1 MKYLIH
7 LTTILSSIGG
17 LLYGYDIGVISG
29 VFQTETFIPYFQ
41 MQENTS
47 QIEGNIVSLLQAG
60 ACGGALAANFS
71 ADRFGRRI
79 SVMFSCL
86 LFMFGSLIQTGA
98 KNLDMI
104 LFGRFAGGWGMGAC
118 SMLVPMYIA
127 ELVPSHYRGRMG
139 ALWSLNIAVGMTI
152 AFWTN
157 YGCLVHLE
165 GDIQWRLPLGLQA
178 VPGLVLFL
186 GMFLLPESIR
196 WLALRDRFDEAKQVL
211 CQLRNLPEDHPEI
224 NAEFEQISNA
234 VLVEKSHDCTKW
246 QEIQKTYNIR
256 RILLGCFMQAA
267 QQWTGTNAINYY
279 GPLIFQTIGLK
290 GNTSSLMTGIYGCV
304 KIFFCLVSFLFL
316 DKKGI
321 GRRPILISGSLA
333 NVCIFFILGGMLY
346 AIQHAASA
354 GIEANPAFGY
364 VGLLMIYL
372 FAVSFE
378 FTWGPMTWI
387 VCSEI
392 FPNRIR
398 AVCISLTTS
407 MNWAMNAI
415 IGKVTPLMIA
425 SIAYGTFFFYGACA
439 VGMGLIVYVF
449 LPETQGRSLEQM
461 DEIFNDGRIIVIGRK
476 NPNESKGLLPTAY
489 SSNDELDEKPTL
501 GLK

>member
-29 VFQTETFIPYFQ
+29 IFQTETFIPYFHMEQ
-41 MQENTS
+41 DKS
-47 QIEGNIVSLLQAG
+47 QIEGNIVALLQAG
-60 ACGGALAANFS
+60 ACGGALTANLS
-71 ADRFGRRI
+71 ADKLGRRK
-79 SVMFSCL
+79 SVMLSCL

-98 KNLDMI
+98 KNLSMI

-157 YGCLVHLE
+157 YGCLVNLK

-178 VPGLVLFL
+178 VPGLILFL
-186 GMFLLPESIR
+186 GMFALPESIR
-196 WLALRDRFDEAKQVL
+196 WLALQDRLDEAKTVL
-211 CQLRNLPEDHPEI
+211 CRLRHLPDNHTDI
-224 NAEFEQISNA
+224 LNEFEQITTA
-234 VLVEKSHDCTKW
+234 IQTEKQHDGTKW
-246 QEIQKTYNIR
+246 QEMREPYNVR
-256 RILLGCFMQAA
+256 RILLGCFLQSA

-279 GPLIFQTIGLK
+279 GPLIFQTVGLK
-290 GNTSSLMTGIYGCV
+290 GNTSSLMTGVV

-316 DKKGI
+316 DKKGV
-321 GRRPILISGSLA
+321 GRRPVLLSGSAA
-333 NVCIFFILGGMLY
+333 NVVILLY
-346 AIQHAASA
+346 TLL
-354 GIEANPAFGY
+354 GIEVNPAYGY
-364 VGLLMIYL
+364 VGLTMIYL

-415 IGKVTPLMIA
+415 IGKVTPLMMA
-425 SIAYGTFFFYGACA
+425 SIAYGTFFFYAACA
-439 VGMGLIVYVF
+439 FVMGLIVYVF
-449 LPETQGRSLEQM
+449 LPETQGKSLEQM
-461 DEIFNDGRIIVIGRK
+461 DQVKRTE
-476 NPNESKGLLPTAY
+476 
-489 SSNDELDEKPTL
+489 
-501 GLK
+501 

>member
-1 MKYLIH
+1 M
-7 LTTILSSIGG
+7 
-17 LLYGYDIGVISG
+17 
-29 VFQTETFIPYFQ
+29 E
-41 MQENTS
+41 ENTS

-60 ACGGALAANFS
+60 ACGGALSANFS
-71 ADRFGRRI
+71 ADRFGRRT

-118 SMLVPMYIA
+118 SMLIPMYIA

-157 YGCLVHLE
+157 YGCLINLR

-178 VPGLVLFL
+178 VPGLILFL

-196 WLALRDRFDEAKQVL
+196 WLALKDRFDEAKQVL
-211 CQLRNLPEDHPEI
+211 CKLRNLPEDHPDI
-224 NAEFEQISNA
+224 HAEFEDISNA
-234 VLVEKSHDCTKW
+234 ILAEKHHEGSKW
-246 QEIQKTYNIR
+246 NEMRESYNIR
-256 RILLGCFMQAA
+256 RIVLGCFMQAA

-279 GPLIFQTIGLK
+279 GPLIFQTVGLK

-321 GRRPILISGSLA
+321 GRRPILIAGSLA

-346 AIQHAASA
+346 AIQHAAST
-354 GIEANPAFGY
+354 GSEANPAYGY
-364 VGLLMIYL
+364 VGLLMIYF

-398 AVCISLTTS
+398 AACISLTTS
-407 MNWAMNAI
+407 MNWAMNAV
-415 IGKVTPLMIA
+415 IGKVTPLMIT
-425 SIAYGTFFFYGACA
+425 SIAYATFFFYGACA
-439 VGMGLIVYVF
+439 VLMGCIVFFF

-461 DEIFNDGRIIVIGRK
+461 NEIFNDGRIIVIGHK
-476 NPNESKGLLPTAY
+476 KLDKSKDLLPTTN
-489 SSNDELDEKPTL
+489 SSCSDINEKSILELKAT
-501 GLK
+501 